1 MEKGTLVTASKTGGP
16 GSDPVPTGQWPKDDG
31 VKDQARGTGWEQ
43 GGGGGDRGGEGRKT
57 AHSPSGQWAWGRPPA
72 PATLTRRRPG
82 ELSALVS
89 IVPLSCSGSQP
100 DPCPGEGD

>member
-43 GGGGGDRGGEGRKT
+43 GEGEGTGVGRGGRQLT
-57 AHSPSGQWAWGRPPA
+57 ARVASGPGDGHLPL
-72 PATLTRRRPG
+72 ATLTRRRPG
-82 ELSALVS
+82 EPSALVS
-89 IVPLSCSGSQP
+89 IVPLPCHGSQP